1 MDERPADTLGEDIG
15 RLRSKAGYTLRK
27 FATDYLGI
35 SAAHLSDIEHNRRRP
50 SKELLEK
57 IAASLKHVGA
67 TYESLDRLNS
77 RLEPEIQRWVY
88 DEPAARQLL
97 RKVKESGQDPRDVL
111 RKLEQVLKEKDR
123 GR

>member
-1 MDERPADTLGEDIG
+1 MDDRPADTLGEEIG
-15 RLRSKAGYTLRK
+15 RLRAKAGYTLRK
-27 FATDYLGI
+27 FATDYLKV

-57 IAASLKHVGA
+57 VVKHLKHVGA
-67 TYESLDRLNS
+67 TYDGLDRLNS

-97 RKVKESGQDPRDVL
+97 RTVKDSGQDPRDVL
-111 RKLEQVLKEKDR
+111 RKLEQVLKDKDR

>member
-1 MDERPADTLGEDIG
+1 MDDRPADTLGEEIG
-15 RLRSKAGYTLRK
+15 RLRAKAGYTLRK
-27 FATDYLGI
+27 FATDYLSV

-50 SKELLEK
+50 SKELIEK
-57 IAASLKHVGA
+57 IAKHLKHVGA
-67 TYESLDRLNS
+67 TYEALDRLNS